1 MNEQTESEAAD
12 APPAGAVEAKSPNA
26 SAPAVD
32 ASAPAVGGS
41 AQPAQAKGEGG
52 EKPGGPDAVTNFDP
66 RALLGAALAL
76 WLVAMA
82 AFAYQYPGMVADY
95 HLGNLHLAMAQRDE
109 PLRKA
114 SIEALIARGP
124 SVVGKMRAE
133 LAAKQQPE
141 TLPYRLT
148 LLVDVVGKLPGQEAT
163 DLVLSCAESAEAP
176 VRANAY
182 KLLGERAKGGGADS
196 TTMLERALDQERD
209 PIARAY
215 AAQALVQAGE
225 TGPKV
230 SWTLLSVLRD
240 LPPAARG
247 VAPPLVSAL
256 QTSLGVDLPYD
267 PAAQERDEQL
277 EALHAAYVKSGGS
290 YPEDQ
295 DFDSWSAR
303 RAAATAPTTSESR
316 R

>member
-1 MNEQTESEAAD
+1 MNEQTESGAAD
-12 APPAGAVEAKSPNA
+12 APPAAEKDAG
-26 SAPAVD
+26 SAPNVAGKV
-32 ASAPAVGGS
+32 AAGVA
-41 AQPAQAKGEGG
+41 AKVES
-52 EKPGGPDAVTNFDP
+52 GPEAATSFDP
-66 RALLGAALAL
+66 RLLLGAALAL
-76 WLVAMA
+76 WVLAMA

-114 SIEALIARGP
+114 SIEALVARGP
-124 SVVGKMRAE
+124 SVLGKMRQE
-133 LAAKQQPE
+133 LDANKQPE

-148 LLVDVVGKLPGQEAT
+148 LLVDVVGELPGQEAT
-163 DLVLSCAESAEAP
+163 DLILTRAEAP
-176 VRANAY
+176 EPPMRANAY
-182 KLLGERAKGGGADS
+182 KLLGERAQAGGADS
-196 TTMLERALDQERD
+196 TTMLERALDQESD

-215 AAQALVQAGE
+215 AAQALVQAGKK
-225 TGPKV
+225 GAKI
-230 SWTLLSVLRD
+230 SWALLGVLRD

-247 VAPPLVSAL
+247 ITPPLVSAL

-267 PAAQERDEQL
+267 PAAEERDAQL
-277 EALHAAYVKSGGS
+277 KAFHEAYTKSGGAF
-290 YPEDQ
+290 PEDQ

>member
-1 MNEQTESEAAD
+1 MNEQTESGAAD
-12 APPAGAVEAKSPNA
+12 APPAAEVGGAVPDDQVPEMVAAGPDSQDGAKSGDPEA
-26 SAPAVD
+26 L
-32 ASAPAVGGS
+32 
-41 AQPAQAKGEGG
+41 
-52 EKPGGPDAVTNFDP
+52 TNFDP
-66 RALLGAALAL
+66 RLLLAAAFAL
-76 WLVAMA
+76 WLIAMA
-82 AFAYQYPGMVADY
+82 VFAYQYPNMVADY

-114 SIEALIARGP
+114 SIDALIARGP
-124 SVVGKMRAE
+124 SVLEKMRAE
-133 LAAKQQPE
+133 LDANTQPE

-163 DLVLSCAESAEAP
+163 DLILGRAEAEEAP

-182 KLLGERAKGGGADS
+182 KLLGERAKQGGADS
-196 TTMLERALDQERD
+196 KTMLERALDREPD

-215 AAQALVQAGE
+215 AAQALVQAGQK
-225 TGPKV
+225 GPKL
-230 SWTLLSVLRD
+230 SWALLGVLRD

-247 VAPPLVSAL
+247 IAPPLVSAL
-256 QTSLGVDLPYD
+256 QTSLGADLPYD
-267 PAAQERDEQL
+267 PAAEQREAQL
-277 EALHAAYVKSGGS
+277 KALHAAYAEAGGS
-290 YPEDQ
+290 FPEGQ